1 MSDLVT
7 RAQMIL
13 LARTLHVP
21 VERISY
27 LERLGAEHL
36 HELETRISRRFS
48 DYHGEMFER
57 IGRLIPIIPLS
68 VSLPL
73 VQRIVPPIM
82 TGRAAGAVGVDY
94 PDAAAE
100 TLTMLKTEYAA
111 DCTPYVDP
119 RVLGELGDIMAS
131 EPLVAIVNEVLRRKD
146 HITVGP
152 FLEYATPKLV
162 AAVEAGTFDDE
173 GLLFSAAYTYS
184 AAALSS
190 ILRQLLT
197 GRQNRIP
204 PMMTTVLAGSPE
216 LQEAAVSA
224 LSRVEPEVA
233 GEVGAVLL
241 GVSTPESLGK
251 LAAHTIQK
259 GAAPELMTFIG
270 KLGRPGLARMA
281 MNPVFGNTAALTAI
295 VESLVVAFEPGP
307 WRGLL
312 RLAEH
317 SHPEVQRYLAALVA
331 RMPAERIAGLP
342 SVANADDLWPE
353 LLRLLTSADV
363 ESQRR
368 IGGLWA
374 QLTPERRAG
383 LHRRL
388 AELQLA
394 GRLAGIAEAVPDV
407 SVEEVFY
414 QRRRQG
420 RRRGPTPGSWS
431 VAESG

>member
-48 DYHGEMFER
+48 DYHGEMFKR
-57 IGRLIPIIPLS
+57 IGRLIPIIPLT

-82 TGRAAGAVGVDY
+82 TGRAACAVGIDY
-94 PDAAAE
+94 PDAAAD

-152 FLEYATPKLV
+152 FLEYAKPKLV
-162 AAVEAGTFDDE
+162 EAVETGTFDDE

-184 AAALSS
+184 PAAVSS
-190 ILRQLLT
+190 ILRQLLN
-197 GRQNRIP
+197 GRRNRIP
-204 PMMTTVLAGSPE
+204 LMMTTVLAGSPE
-216 LQEAAVSA
+216 LQEAAISA
-224 LSRVEPEVA
+224 ISRAEPDVA
-233 GEVGAVLL
+233 GAIGAVLL
-241 GVSTPESLGK
+241 DAGAPESLGK

-270 KLGRPGLARMA
+270 KLARPDLVRMA
-281 MNPVFGNTAALTAI
+281 RNPIFGNTAALTAI

-317 SHPEVQRYLAALVA
+317 SHPEVQRYLVTLVA
-331 RMPAERIAGLP
+331 RMPAERLFELP

-353 LLRLLTSADV
+353 LLRLLTSADI

-374 QLTPERRAG
+374 RLTPERRAG
-383 LHRRL
+383 LHRRI
-388 AELQLA
+388 AELRLA
-394 GRLAGIAEAVPDV
+394 DRLAGIAEAVPDI

-414 QRRRQG
+414 QRRRR
-420 RRRGPTPGSWS
+420 RRRGPTSDSWS
-431 VAESG
+431 VA